1 VALGGRADGWAKV
14 QGRAVYAGDVRL
26 PGMLYGA
33 VVRSPH
39 PHARILRVRSEA
51 ARGVPG
57 VRAVLTGADVR
68 YGTYG
73 RRVRDMPVL
82 AREVVRFAGERV
94 AALPSALA

>member
-1 VALGGRADGWAKV
+1 MALGGRADGWAKV

-51 ARGVPG
+51 ARAVPG

-68 YGTYG
+68 YRTYG

-94 AALPSALA
+94 AALPSA